1 MSLAIT
7 NNGMPASLTTQN
19 TSMEH
24 VIITNK
30 WLGQSKLLAN
40 QLVEK
45 LPENSFPQMRTMGS
59 APPDCK
65 FSGLLR
71 YKHSR
76 GPKGLQFFIYTQR
89 ANSDLRVLHCDT
101 YSRDI
106 NYPNNTVFPEREETN
121 DLGSVGGGEQ
131 LRGDDIQWCYHGQ
144 GGWSRESM
152 KKNWCG
158 QRSIF
163 GTHHTLLSLF
173 AFKGGD
179 WYNENVKE
187 IPNPN
192 YWSNSNMKSY
202 HI

>member
-1 MSLAIT
+1 
-7 NNGMPASLTTQN
+7 
-19 TSMEH
+19 
-24 VIITNK
+24 
-30 WLGQSKLLAN
+30 
-40 QLVEK
+40 
-45 LPENSFPQMRTMGS
+45 MGS

-144 GGWSRESM
+144 GG
-152 KKNWCG
+152 
-158 QRSIF
+158 
-163 GTHHTLLSLF
+163 
-173 AFKGGD
+173 
-179 WYNENVKE
+179 
-187 IPNPN
+187 
-192 YWSNSNMKSY
+192 
-202 HI
+202 

>member
-1 MSLAIT
+1 
-7 NNGMPASLTTQN
+7 
-19 TSMEH
+19 
-24 VIITNK
+24 
-30 WLGQSKLLAN
+30 
-40 QLVEK
+40 
-45 LPENSFPQMRTMGS
+45 
-59 APPDCK
+59 
-65 FSGLLR
+65 
-71 YKHSR
+71 
-76 GPKGLQFFIYTQR
+76 
-89 ANSDLRVLHCDT
+89 
-101 YSRDI
+101 
-106 NYPNNTVFPEREETN
+106 
-121 DLGSVGGGEQ
+121 LGSVGGGEQ

-173 AFKGGD
+173 AFKGGGD